1 MEITYNV
8 TKKSFWALK
17 VNEVLDLLE
26 TTNNGLTDEEIKERL
41 KIFGKNEIEE
51 RKKIAKLKLFL
62 NQFKNPLIFLL
73 IIAGI
78 ITLIVKDYTGT
89 AAIFSAAFINC
100 ILGFYQEN
108 KAEEALTHLKSYIK
122 ERVRVMRNDRE
133 FEIDS
138 RDLVPGDVIRIS
150 QGNRIPADCRLVY
163 TNNFLVDEAILTGEA
178 LPANKSTDPVNFEMA
193 IGDQSPMVFSGTMA
207 VQGFANAV
215 VCRIGPETEIGR
227 IASLVKNQKQDKTPL
242 QKAISDFSIKAS
254 IIILLATT
262 AIFFIGTVAGN
273 SILEMFL
280 TSIAILVSAIPE
292 GLPVAMTVILAI
304 GVQRLAKKN
313 GIIRKLLAVETL
325 GSTSVILTDK
335 TGTLTEAK
343 MELSKVINYSNT
355 KDFNEE
361 TIMKF
366 SLADSDVII
375 ENPKDPYN
383 KWRIIGRPL
392 EIALVRAAGKHG
404 ILPHHLKKELKVL
417 NYLPFNSSNKFSA
430 SIIEY
435 KSKIF
440 LCLMGAPEILIRV
453 STETPHEKRKEIMK
467 EIDKIAY
474 NGERIIGIA
483 IKEMAR
489 EEEIF
494 LAPKQKFSGLKF
506 LAAISFTDPIRPGV
520 RNTIH
525 KIEQIGIRTVIVTG
539 DHRGTAEAVAK
550 ELGFPIKEIN
560 VINGTELDAMS
571 NEELKNRLPYLRVVS
586 RVSPEGKMKIAKAFQ
601 DIGKVIAMTG
611 DGINDAP
618 SLKQADIGVAMGSG
632 TDVAKDIAEL
642 VLLDNNFETIVAAIE
657 EGRRTMENIRKVII
671 YLFSDVLN
679 ELLLIGSSL
688 IFSASIPL
696 NALQILWVNMIED
709 SAPALSLAFEDHM
722 DYLLMKPKKTPLKLL
737 DAEMQ
742 KLIAICGIPTA
753 LILFGIYALLLKQ
766 GFDPEL
772 VRTFVFASFGTYSL
786 FTIFSLRNL
795 RKSIFK
801 YDFFSNQYL
810 LASVGLG
817 LLLIA
822 IAIYIPFFQNLLET
836 VPLPPIWIL
845 GVLGIGFMNML
856 IIEFGKWM
864 YRK

>member
-1 MEITYNV
+1 MEIIHNI

-26 TTNNGLTDEEIKERL
+26 TTNNGLTEEEVKERTE
-41 KIFGKNEIEE
+41 IFGKNEIEKQ
-51 RKKIAKLKLFL
+51 KKIAKLKLFL
-62 NQFKNPLIFLL
+62 NQFKSPLIFLL
-73 IIAGI
+73 LIAGL
-78 ITLIVKDYTGT
+78 ITLIVKDYTDA
-89 AAIFSAAFINC
+89 AAIFAATFINC

-122 ERVRVMRNDRE
+122 ERVRVTRDDKE
-133 FEIDS
+133 SEIDS
-138 RDLVPGDVIRIS
+138 CDLVPGDIIRIS
-150 QGNRIPADCRLVY
+150 QGNRIPADCRLIY

-178 LPANKSTDPVNFEMA
+178 LPANKSEDPVNFEMT
-193 IGDQSPMVFSGTMA
+193 IGDQDSMIFSGTMA

-227 IASLVKNQKQDKTPL
+227 IASLVKNQKQDQTPL
-242 QKAISDFSIKAS
+242 QKAIADFSIKAS
-254 IIILLATT
+254 IIILLATI
-262 AIFFIGTVAGN
+262 AIFLIGTVAGN

-280 TSIAILVSAIPE
+280 TSVAILVSAIPE

-313 GIIRKLLAVETL
+313 GIIRKLLATETL

-343 MELSKVINYSNT
+343 MELSKIINFDSA

-361 TIMKF
+361 AIMKF
-366 SLADSDVII
+366 SLANSDVII
-375 ENPKDPYN
+375 ENPKDSYN
-383 KWRIIGRPL
+383 EWRIIGRPL
-392 EIALVRAAGKHG
+392 EIALVKAAGKHG
-404 ILPHHLKKELKVL
+404 ILPHHIKKELKVL

-430 SIIEY
+430 SIVEY

-440 LCLMGAPEILIRV
+440 LCLLGAPEILLRV
-453 STETPHEKRKEIMK
+453 STGTSEGKRREIIKEV
-467 EIDKIAY
+467 DKIAY
-474 NGERIIGIA
+474 NGERVIGIA
-483 IKEMAR
+483 IKEMMPG
-489 EEEIF
+489 EEIS
-494 LAPKQKFSGLKF
+494 LAPKQKFNGLKF
-506 LAAISFTDPIRPGV
+506 LATISFIDPIRPGV

-525 KIEQIGIRTVIVTG
+525 KIEQIGIKTVIVTG

-560 VINGTELDAMS
+560 VINGAELDAMS
-571 NEELKNRLPYLRVVS
+571 NEELKNRLPHLRVVS

-611 DGINDAP
+611 DGVNDAP

-632 TDVAKDIAEL
+632 TDVAKDVAEL

-657 EGRRTMENIRKVII
+657 EGRRTMENIRKVIV

-688 IFSASIPL
+688 IFGAPIPL
-696 NALQILWVNMIED
+696 TALQILWVNIIED
-709 SAPALSLAFEDHM
+709 SAPALSLAFEDHT
-722 DYLLMKPKKTPLKLL
+722 DYLLIKPKKTPLKLL
-737 DAEMQ
+737 DAEMK
-742 KLIAICGIPTA
+742 KLIAICGIPTS
-753 LILFGIYALLLKQ
+753 LLLFGIYGLLLKLE
-766 GFDPEL
+766 FDPAL

-786 FTIFSLRNL
+786 FLIFSIRNL

-801 YDFFSNQYL
+801 YNILSNRYL

-817 LLLIA
+817 LSLIA

-836 VPLPPIWIL
+836 VPLPPLWIL
-845 GVLGIGFMNML
+845 GVFGIGILNMT